1 MTDTLR
7 TQRDLPYPPQ
17 QVFAAFANAQQLATW
32 WGPSGFRNTFST
44 FEFETG
50 GRWIFTMHGPNGQ
63 DYANESVFEQIVP
76 NQRVVIR
83 HICQPH
89 FTLSIELAAIPN
101 GTQLSWAQKFE
112 SAEVCEK
119 VSAICIPAN
128 EQNLDRLTAVLA
140 AS

>member
-17 QVFAAFANAQQLATW
+17 QVFAAFTNAQQLATW

-83 HICQPH
+83 HVCQPH
-89 FTLSIELAAIPN
+89 FTLTIELAAIPS
-101 GTQLSWAQKFE
+101 GTRLNWAQKFE
-112 SAEVCEK
+112 SAEVCEQL
-119 VSAICIPAN
+119 SAICIPAN